1 MSKKQAL
8 FNSLLVQVLF
18 AKDDYDDGKINI
30 DTLNYIFKNVYYLVL
45 IHFPEKKYS
54 KEWDSHAGISAI
66 RKLLIEI

>member
-18 AKDDYDDGKINI
+18 AGDDYNDGKINI
-30 DTLNYIFKNVYYLVL
+30 DTLKYTLENIQYLIL

-54 KEWDSHAGISAI
+54 KEWDSQEISAI